1 MSTEFAAPA
10 SASGIDWN
18 ELNGHLVV
26 IEVQAHETGIVT
38 ANGER
43 DAIRATVHDVDGQQ
57 TDEDVLIFPK
67 VLVSNLRPRIGQKV
81 LGRVGQGV
89 AKPGQNAPWVLTDA
103 SAYTAAAAAATAYLA
118 AHAAGQFSA
127 PAAAAQAQ
135 APVPAA
141 STAAQPAAATPALDV
156 NDPNVQAALAALAA
170 QQKAPF

>member
-1 MSTEFAAPA
+1 MSMSTEFAAPA
-10 SASGIDWN
+10 AAAGIDWN

-26 IEVQAHETGIVT
+26 IEVESHETGIVT

-67 VLVSNLRPRIGQKV
+67 VLVSNLRPRVGQKV

-89 AKPGQNAPWVLTDA
+89 AKPGQNAPWILTDA
-103 SAYTAAAAAATAYLA
+103 STDQAAADKAVAYLKA
-118 AHAAGQFSA
+118 REAGQFTA
-127 PAAAAQAQ
+127 PAA
-135 APVPAA
+135 PAR
-141 STAAQPAAATPALDV
+141 QPAAAPALDV